1 MIATNEF
8 FKDLSKKTSCDDIIN
23 WKLLMKRKMKSSESD
38 IESKVLSR
46 NKQIHSDEPHM
57 CTARHIYQR
66 LNNFLLKK
74 IVTELNTTRK
84 NFYIMWM
91 I

>member
-1 MIATNEF
+1 
-8 FKDLSKKTSCDDIIN
+8 
-23 WKLLMKRKMKSSESD
+23 MKRKMKSSESH

-66 LNNFLLKK
+66 FNHFLLKK
-74 IVTELNTTRK
+74 NS
-84 NFYIMWM
+84 N
-91 I
+91 

>member
-1 MIATNEF
+1 
-8 FKDLSKKTSCDDIIN
+8 
-23 WKLLMKRKMKSSESD
+23 MKRKMKSSESD

-46 NKQIHSDEPHM
+46 NKQIHSVEPHM

-66 LNNFLLKK
+66 SNNFLLKK

>member
-1 MIATNEF
+1 
-8 FKDLSKKTSCDDIIN
+8 
-23 WKLLMKRKMKSSESD
+23 MKRKMKSSESD

-66 LNNFLLKK
+66 LTYFLLKK

-84 NFYIMWM
+84 KFYIMWM